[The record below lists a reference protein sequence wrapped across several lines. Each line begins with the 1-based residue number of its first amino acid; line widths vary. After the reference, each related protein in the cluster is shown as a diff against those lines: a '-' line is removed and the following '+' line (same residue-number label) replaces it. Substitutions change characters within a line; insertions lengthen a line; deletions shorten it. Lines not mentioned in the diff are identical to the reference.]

1 MRMQVK
7 SLLLFL
13 AHCGHLKNITYF
25 CCDCYCGFSKQEGL
39 AEFTG
44 MEEFIEYNLK
54 IGIQINV
61 IESVNDPGQ
70 QNGVEGRRRY
80 QWRPPQT

>member
-1 MRMQVK
+1 MRMQLD
-7 SLLLFL
+7 SLLLVL
-13 AHCGHLKNITYF
+13 AHCGHRKNINYI
-25 CCDCYCGFSKQEGL
+25 CCYCGFSKQEGL

-44 MEEFIEYNLK
+44 MEEFIECNLK
-54 IGIQINV
+54 IGIQIHV

-80 QWRPPQT
+80 QWRPPQTQA